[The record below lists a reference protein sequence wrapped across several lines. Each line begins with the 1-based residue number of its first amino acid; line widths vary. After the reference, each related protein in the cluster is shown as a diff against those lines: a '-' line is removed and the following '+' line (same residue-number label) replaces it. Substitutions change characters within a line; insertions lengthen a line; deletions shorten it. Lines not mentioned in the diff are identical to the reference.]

1 MQAVLAKLILTF
13 IGMEFYIFM
22 GNLNV
27 QIYGLRTVCRNI

>member
-1 MQAVLAKLILTF
+1 MQAALVKLILTF

-27 QIYGLRTVCRNI
+27 QIYGLRIICRSI